1 MEISRHTRDEIS
13 SYLRRV
19 VYDKLKAYQPETV
32 HAPFQ
37 HRLLG
42 RDRYA
47 MFSLIQ
53 SMNTTFG
60 MSVWEQLSVILAKG
74 VNNWA
79 QRKFRLIGSIDED
92 TERLI
97 ATIHLRLRKRELL
110 SNVDDETEQIRTQ
123 IQQMPP
129 RTNDPDR
136 TVDFY
141 TKVAEVEYYF
151 DITSVKPNMKEFS
164 ALKLKLLRWKALRLS
179 QEKNVQIQTRLAIP
193 YNPYHPEPYERWTL
207 SGLFDLPNGEVMVAE
222 EYWNFVGQGNIY
234 QELLDIF
241 QEVGEELREDI
252 DRKFAEF
259 R

>member
-1 MEISRHTRDEIS
+1 
-13 SYLRRV
+13 
-19 VYDKLKAYQPETV
+19 
-32 HAPFQ
+32 
-37 HRLLG
+37 
-42 RDRYA
+42 
-47 MFSLIQ
+47 
-53 SMNTTFG
+53 
-60 MSVWEQLSVILAKG
+60 
-74 VNNWA
+74 
-79 QRKFRLIGSIDED
+79 
-92 TERLI
+92 
-97 ATIHLRLRKRELL
+97 
-110 SNVDDETEQIRTQ
+110 
-123 IQQMPP
+123 MPP

-222 EYWNFVGQGNIY
+222 EYWDFVGQGNIY

-241 QEVGEELREDI
+241 QEIGEELKEDI